1 MTLTL
6 DRRPATDLMRSERIA
21 VIDIGSNSIRLVVYD
36 GLHRAPV
43 PLFNEKIMCG
53 LGRKVERTGRLNPEG
68 VTLALDNIG
77 RFGRLIDG
85 MDVARVDVLAT
96 AAVRDASDGADFVRE
111 IEARTGLTV
120 RTIAG
125 EEEARL
131 SAMGVLSGT
140 PGADGLMGDLGGGSL
155 ELVGLDRGVIG
166 PQVTM
171 PLGPLRLVESCG
183 GKLPAAT
190 RVIDQHLKA
199 LPWLA
204 QHKGRPF
211 YPVGGSWRAL
221 AKLHMERVNH
231 PLHIIHH
238 YTVGGEELRAFAG
251 EISRLGRPAVDK
263 LSGVSRRRSDTLP
276 FAALAL
282 ERLLATVEPST
293 VVFSAYGLREGLLF
307 DMLDAGERQKDPL
320 ISACAGLAKRIGRF
334 DQGEIITNWTA
345 SLFAGE
351 DEASGRLRRA
361 SCLLSDLGWS
371 EHPDYRA
378 EHAYLRILRMPF
390 AGIDHDER
398 AFLALV
404 AFARY
409 GGRPDDPLTAVARGL
424 VREGVAAKAA
434 ILGLALR
441 LAQTLTGGVATLLQ
455 RTSLTVD
462 EETLTL
468 TIPEDAQILIG
479 DSVQRRLD
487 AVAKGLNRRGAVSVS
502 NPPR

>member
-6 DRRPATDLMRSERIA
+6 DRRQAADLHRSERIA

-53 LGRKVERTGRLNPEG
+53 LGRTVEKTGRLNPEG
-68 VTLALDNIG
+68 VTLALDNIA
-77 RFGRLIDG
+77 RFSRLIDG
-85 MDVARVDVLAT
+85 MDVSRTDVLAT
-96 AAVRDASDGADFVRE
+96 AAVRDAADGAEFVE
-111 IEARTGLTV
+111 AVNARTGLIV

-140 PGADGLMGDLGGGSL
+140 PGADGLVGDLGGGSL
-155 ELVGLDRGVIG
+155 ELVGLERGAIG

-183 GKLPAAT
+183 GKLAAAT
-190 RVIDQHLKA
+190 RTIDQHLQA

-204 QHKGRPF
+204 ECKGRPF

-221 AKLHMERVNH
+221 AKLHMEQVNH
-231 PLHIIHH
+231 PLHVIHH
-238 YTVGGEELRAFAG
+238 YTVGGAQLRDFAG
-251 EISRLGRPAVDK
+251 EISRLNRSALDK
-263 LSGVSRRRSDTLP
+263 ISGVSRRRSDTLP
-276 FAALAL
+276 LAALVL
-282 ERLLATVEPST
+282 ERLLATVEPSE

-307 DMLDAGERQKDPL
+307 DMLGAQEQREDPL
-320 ISACAGLAKRIGRF
+320 ISACAGLARRIGRF

-351 DEASGRLRRA
+351 DEASARLRRA

-378 EHAYLRILRMPF
+378 EHAYMRILRMPF
-390 AGIDHDER
+390 AGIDHGER

-404 AFARY
+404 AYARY
-409 GGRPDDPLTAVARGL
+409 GGRIEDPMVAVARGL
-424 VREGVAAKAA
+424 VQEGRAAKAA

-441 LAQTLTGGVATLLQ
+441 LAQTLTGGVAALLQ
-455 RTSLTVD
+455 RTSLSID
-462 EETLTL
+462 EEALVL
-468 TIPEDAQILIG
+468 CVPEDARVLVG
-479 DSVQRRLD
+479 DTVQRRLD
-487 AVAKGLNRRGAVSVS
+487 AVAKGLNRRGEIVVA
-502 NPPR
+502 PPR